1 MRLPEQNDFDN
12 DGKDHY
18 ELPVE
23 EWPLDVLM
31 AGVWTIFPHV
41 SIASFTGGG
50 RSVMLSQLLP
60 GEKPEESITVQ
71 YYLMEN
77 KPNEQQEKE
86 AHDQFNLLEY
96 VVEEEDYATGLRL
109 QKGLKTG
116 LIDNVMFGRN
126 EGGGQT
132 FHNWVDRILNTDDKS
147 LPSLF

>member
-1 MRLPEQNDFDN
+1 
-12 DGKDHY
+12 
-18 ELPVE
+18 
-23 EWPLDVLM
+23 
-31 AGVWTIFPHV
+31 
-41 SIASFTGGG
+41 
-50 RSVMLSQLLP
+50 MLSQLLP

-77 KPNEQQEKE
+77 EPSEQQEKE